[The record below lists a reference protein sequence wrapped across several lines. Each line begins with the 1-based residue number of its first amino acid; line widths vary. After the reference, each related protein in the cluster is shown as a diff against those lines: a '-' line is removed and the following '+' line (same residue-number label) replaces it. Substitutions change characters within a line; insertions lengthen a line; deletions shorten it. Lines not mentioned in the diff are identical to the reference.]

1 MSFTVTSAACRGPNR
16 WCTSSAGSSAW
27 RPGAGLLRH
36 LVDGL
41 PGLEGPAV
49 PFGHRVV
56 LRSVPR
62 TGELVAYVEILG
74 VLRIGG
80 VYGKAKP
87 GPAPWVGHV
96 CVYDLDQQR
105 DRSAEFRV
113 DPAAFDVQDWAAL
126 GLAPSE
132 RERLLA
138 HYERAIRDVLEPRYR
153 ARTAGK
159 ARPQAEPA

>member
-1 MSFTVTSAACRGPNR
+1 MRQNGAAR
-16 WCTSSAGSSAW
+16 
-27 RPGAGLLRH
+27 LRH

-41 PGLEGPAV
+41 PGLEGPAI
-49 PFGHRVV
+49 PFGHRIV

-62 TGELVAYVEILG
+62 TGELIAYVEILG

-87 GPAPWVGHV
+87 GSASRVEHV
-96 CVYDLDQQR
+96 YVYDLDQQR
-105 DRSAEFRV
+105 DRSAEFRI
-113 DPAAFDVQDWAAL
+113 DPVVFEAQDWEAL

-138 HYERAIRDVLEPRYR
+138 HYEHAIRDVLEPRYQ
-153 ARTAGK
+153 ARVASK
-159 ARPQAEPA
+159 AWSQPDAT